1 MIHQRFAGT
10 FTKIE
15 VRHKDGTSTVYDPFD
30 NLITNSGLDGLG
42 ASLATTLTAV
52 CAVSSNADAPLV
64 TDTSVLNQVGSASSS
79 ASADYSNSGGTPD
92 WFYQMER
99 TYTFA
104 LGSVVGNISK
114 LYIGSSG
121 FSTLFSSA
129 LIKDGGGSPT
139 TIAVTAD
146 DQLFITWRL
155 RKYISVTPVTGNID
169 IGFDGVP
176 TSVAYEIKPANLGQ
190 TASQYY
196 FYAGN
201 SAGNVSLFSYAFETQ
216 TLGSVTGKPSG
227 TGSVTGATLSAY
239 SNGNFYRDVTYTAS
253 LAQANLATGIGSLVY
268 GMFGASDTFGGYQIS
283 FTPKLPKDSDK
294 TLSLPF
300 RISWGRA

>member
-1 MIHQRFAGT
+1 MIHQKFAGT

-15 VRHKDGTSTVYDPFD
+15 VRHKDGTSTIYDPFD
-30 NLITNSGLDGLG
+30 NLITNSGLDSIGV
-42 ASLATTLTAV
+42 SPVTTVTAA
-52 CAVSSNADAPLV
+52 CAVSSNTDAPLV

-121 FSTLFSSA
+121 FTTLFSSA
-129 LIKDGGGSPT
+129 LIKDGGGAPT

-155 RKYISVTPVTGNID
+155 RKYISITPVTGSID
-169 IGFDGVP
+169 INFDGTP
-176 TSVAYEIKPANLGQ
+176 TSVSYEIKPANLGE
-190 TASQYY
+190 TTSSYY

-201 SAGNVSLFSYAFETQ
+201 SAGNISLFSYAYETQ
-216 TLGSVTGKPSG
+216 TLGAVTGKPSG
-227 TGSVTGATLSAY
+227 SALPTSATISSY
-239 SNGNFYRDVTYTAS
+239 SNGNYYRDITYTAS
-253 LAQANLATGIGSLVY
+253 LAQANFATGIGSLVY
-268 GMFGASDTFGGYQIS
+268 GMFGASDIFGGYQIS

-300 RISWGRA
+300 RISWGRL